1 MTPEQITLAQS
12 PSQRL
17 SSQRPAET
25 TGVQQELFLPN
36 PGTPRPATTGPA
48 QHEVKFG
55 HELTE
60 IAHAGPQRS
69 ARPFAILR
77 LALRSHQSHRVHRCS
92 PQSRTNTGS
101 CSADRAV

>member
-60 IAHAGPQRS
+60 IANPHAGS
-69 ARPFAILR
+69 A
-77 LALRSHQSHRVHRCS
+77 
-92 PQSRTNTGS
+92 
-101 CSADRAV
+101 